1 MTQDRAASPFCV
13 ILGDGPVKL
22 YGLTGKERLLR
33 QLRRAG
39 VTDERIVPPSELS
52 RTTADSVAIFRADRV
67 FEEPLVGALLEAREV
82 ALLDDGGQV
91 AAVHVPAAEA
101 EAVIAALES
110 GGELPARLSRKTPK
124 ELAGTYNKQLRK
136 RAEFYVLAVSEEAR
150 YRCEKRVFAGTYKGV
165 TDVVSKYVF
174 PFPVFHLTRL
184 AAALRM
190 HPNTVTTIS
199 LLFTLATIFLWLE
212 GHLWAGL
219 ATAWT
224 MLILDTVDGKLARTT
239 LTSSKFGDIF
249 DHGIDLIH
257 PPFWYWA
264 WIEGLMPNFPYPR
277 EVLSV
282 LVVVYVV
289 QRLQE
294 GYFIKRFGIEMHVWR
309 RFDSFF
315 REITARRD
323 PNIAVLTIF
332 LLFGQPALGLVV
344 VTAWAVISLG
354 VHTVQILQAE
364 VARARGQ
371 AITSWLA
378 APG

>member
-13 ILGDGPVKL
+13 ILGDGSVKL

-165 TDVVSKYVF
+165 TDV
-174 PFPVFHLTRL
+174 
-184 AAALRM
+184 
-190 HPNTVTTIS
+190 
-199 LLFTLATIFLWLE
+199 
-212 GHLWAGL
+212 
-219 ATAWT
+219 
-224 MLILDTVDGKLARTT
+224 
-239 LTSSKFGDIF
+239 
-249 DHGIDLIH
+249 
-257 PPFWYWA
+257 
-264 WIEGLMPNFPYPR
+264 
-277 EVLSV
+277 
-282 LVVVYVV
+282 
-289 QRLQE
+289 
-294 GYFIKRFGIEMHVWR
+294 
-309 RFDSFF
+309 
-315 REITARRD
+315 
-323 PNIAVLTIF
+323 
-332 LLFGQPALGLVV
+332 
-344 VTAWAVISLG
+344 
-354 VHTVQILQAE
+354 
-364 VARARGQ
+364 
-371 AITSWLA
+371 
-378 APG
+378 